1 MSARAHV
8 DRLDLEAMLAFF
20 VRQLLHQAGDETVQQ
35 RVEHR
40 LVERVVRDCAPTM
53 SQHWHHEMSDV
64 LDTWATTSPVATR
77 DLPEARALH
86 RIRAMMRT

>member
-1 MSARAHV
+1 MSTGAYV
-8 DRLDLEAMLAFF
+8 DRLGLEAMLACL
-20 VRQLLHQAGDETVQQ
+20 VRQLVHQAGDETAQR

-40 LVERVVRDCAPTM
+40 LVERVVRECASTM

-77 DLPEARALH
+77 DLPEVRALH

>member
-1 MSARAHV
+1 MSTGAYV
-8 DRLDLEAMLAFF
+8 DRLDLEAMLAYL
-20 VRQLLHQAGDETVQQ
+20 VRQLLRQAGDETVQQ

-40 LVERVVRDCAPTM
+40 LVERVVRECASTM

-64 LDTWATTSPVATR
+64 LDAWATTSPVATR